1 MKIKF
6 TNPKNDNEVLFGVI
20 KEKMINVFVVVSDDG
35 KEYIVNPNSD
45 YNFGFTWNEEAEYEY
60 MRKVELMV
68 DEE

>member
-1 MKIKF
+1 
-6 TNPKNDNEVLFGVI
+6 
-20 KEKMINVFVVVSDDG
+20 MINVFVVVSDDG